1 MEEPF
6 AMAISTSARDRA
18 TSGKAEEALRA
29 KQIEQ
34 AEELL
39 FSGPEATGF
48 AKALFRGEFRGDAL
62 FPYPELPEKERGT
75 VEQAVAALT
84 EFADTHIDAAA
95 IDREADIPRS
105 VVQGLARLGV
115 LGMAA
120 PTQWGGQGFSQ
131 MGYCRIM
138 EVIGGHCSSTAVF
151 VNAHHSI
158 GLRALVLFGT
168 PDQQARWLPPL
179 ASGEKLAA
187 FALTEE
193 QAGSDASNVQTSARP
208 SDDGETYILNGSKRY
223 ITNGAIAD
231 VLTVMARTPDP
242 RGGDSKVTAFLVTPD
257 LPGFE
262 VVEARMP
269 KCGIRGT
276 ATARLAFHDMPVPAT
291 NILGPLGKGLKVALT
306 VLDFGRTTF
315 GASCTGAAKVCLAAA
330 TRHAASRRQF
340 GRPLA
345 DLELIKKKL
354 AYLAATAYAMEA
366 TTYQTAA
373 LIDRGAEDYM
383 LETAILKVFT
393 TEALWEGVNE
403 TLQVFGGQG
412 YFSNEPYERMMR
424 DARINTIGEGA
435 NEVLKA
441 FIAMVGMRDIAVGLK
456 DTLDGL
462 KKPSSFLSTLWGFS
476 RDHVG
481 RLVRTPVVP
490 VVNPML
496 RPMADSL
503 GRRVA
508 RFGRSVE
515 RVLVTHREAI
525 LDREYVQERIADA
538 AIALVTGACTLS
550 RWDLSITQSRSTPAE
565 RTAAE
570 LYLRMAQRRFDR
582 SLQALSQNDDRLT
595 TAAADAALAAWT
607 DYQPSR

>member
-1 MEEPF
+1 MVV
-6 AMAISTSARDRA
+6 STSVPDRTA
-18 TSGKAEEALRA
+18 SQHADDALRA
-29 KQIEQ
+29 KQLEQ

-39 FSGPEATGF
+39 FSGAEQAGF
-48 AKALFRGEFRGDAL
+48 AKVLFRGEFRGSAL
-62 FPYPELPEKERGT
+62 FPYPELPEQDEAR
-75 VEQAVAALT
+75 VEKAVTAVR

-95 IDREADIPRS
+95 IDRDADIPRS
-105 VVQGLARLGV
+105 VIDGLAHLGV

-120 PTQWGGQGFSQ
+120 PAKWGGQGFSQ

-138 EVIGGHCSSTAVF
+138 EVIGGHCAATAVF

-168 PDQQARWLPPL
+168 PEQQSRWLPSL
-179 ASGEKLAA
+179 ASGQKLAA

-193 QAGSDASNVQTSARP
+193 QAGSDASNVQTTARP
-208 SDDGETYILNGSKRY
+208 SEDGQTYVLNGSKRY

-330 TRHAASRRQF
+330 ARHAADRRQF

-345 DLELIKKKL
+345 DLELIKKKI

-373 LIDRGAEDYM
+373 LIDRGSEDYM

-393 TEALWEGVNE
+393 TEVLWNGVYE

-441 FIAMVGMRDIAVGLK
+441 FIALVGMRDIGEGLK
-456 DTLDGL
+456 GTLDGV
-462 KKPSSFLSTLWGFS
+462 KKPASLLPTLWSFT
-476 RDHVG
+476 RDHMG
-481 RLVRTPVVP
+481 RMVHAPVIP
-490 VVNPML
+490 VASAML
-496 RPMADSL
+496 RPMADAL
-503 GRRVA
+503 ARRIA
-508 RFGRSVE
+508 RFGRTVE
-515 RVLVTHREAI
+515 WLLIKNREAI
-525 LDREYVQERIADA
+525 LDRQYIQERIADA
-538 AIALVTGACTLS
+538 VISLVTSACTLS
-550 RWDLSITQSRSTPAE
+550 RWDHSIINLRATPAE

-570 LYLRMAQRRFDR
+570 LYLRMANRRFDEAMR
-582 SLQALSQNDDRLT
+582 SLKDNDDRLT
-595 TAAADAALAAWT
+595 TESADAALNAWAKY
-607 DYQPSR
+607 DAGR

>member
-1 MEEPF
+1 
-6 AMAISTSARDRA
+6 MATTTSPPERPAVPDDA
-18 TSGKAEEALRA
+18 DTLRE
-29 KQIEQ
+29 KQVRQ

-39 FSGPEATGF
+39 FSGPSKDGF
-48 AKALFRGEFRGDAL
+48 AKAVFSGRFRGDAL
-62 FPYPELPEKERGT
+62 FPYPELKEDERKA
-75 VEQAVAALT
+75 VEQAVAEVKA
-84 EFADTHIDAAA
+84 FADAHIDAAA
-95 IDREADIPRS
+95 IDREADIPAS
-105 VVQGLARLGV
+105 VIKGLSDLGV

-120 PTQWGGQGFSQ
+120 PVEYGGRGFSQ
-131 MGYCRIM
+131 MAYCRIM
-138 EVIGGHCSSTAVF
+138 EIIGGHCSATAVF

-168 PDQQARWLPPL
+168 PEQRQRWLPPL

-193 QAGSDASNVQTSARP
+193 QAGSDASNVQTTAQP
-208 SDDGETYILNGSKRY
+208 SEDGQSYILNGSKRY

-257 LPGFE
+257 MPGFE

-276 ATARLAFHDMPVPAT
+276 ATARLAFHDMRVPSS

-315 GASCTGAAKVCLAAA
+315 GASCTGAAKVCVAAA
-330 TRHAASRRQF
+330 ARHAAERRQF

-345 DLELIKKKL
+345 DLELIKKKI
-354 AYLAATAYAMEA
+354 AYLSATAYAMEA

-383 LETAILKVFT
+383 LETAILKVFS
-393 TEALWEGVNE
+393 TEALWQGVYE
-403 TLQVFGGQG
+403 TLQVYGGQG

-441 FIAMVGMRDIAVGLK
+441 FIALVGMREIGEGLK
-456 DTLDGL
+456 TTLDGL
-462 KKPSSFLSTLWGFS
+462 KRPGTFLPTFWKFTRSHF
-476 RDHVG
+476 
-481 RLVRTPVVP
+481 VRMIQTPVVP
-490 VVNPML
+490 VATPML
-496 RPMADSL
+496 RPMAEAL
-503 GRRVA
+503 GRRIG
-508 RFGRSVE
+508 RFGRTVE
-515 RVLVTHREAI
+515 RLLIANREAI
-525 LDREYVQERIADA
+525 LDRQYIQERVADA
-538 AIALVTGACTLS
+538 AIALVTSACTLS
-550 RWDLSITQSRSTPAE
+550 RWDRSEALEQATPAE
-565 RTAAE
+565 RSAAE
-570 LYLRMAQRRFDR
+570 LYLRMANRRFDE
-582 SLQALSQNDDRLT
+582 SLRGLGQNDDRLT
-595 TAAADAALAAWT
+595 SEAANTALYTWSG
-607 DYQPSR
+607 YRP